1 MNIIRPLGA
10 GAAIL
15 LALALLGILLLVSPQ
30 PGDGAAR
37 RLDLALR
44 QASELAPRIVS
55 MSQSVVTGSALVD
68 PAAALGELGD
78 ALERRVS
85 VASDAYQELKPSS
98 RDAFG
103 RIQSLAVSLF
113 DSIDPAARNDADRRA
128 DLAGL
133 ETELGTFRRAN
144 NDVVSAYARWDDALQ
159 RVTRD
164 SRALVGDL
172 RSRGASE
179 QADRI
184 FAGTE
189 QLRGLLSGSTEP
201 GAEIGQIIGELAA
214 LDVPAGEEARLSDL
228 IFAMRDL
235 APTRRALI
243 ASINAVSAS
252 ELPLASAAA
261 RDTIAD
267 DLLARATTIGQA
279 RTLLNV
285 YTALLLAVLVY
296 FAIRLRGS
304 YAELNESYEVLEV
317 RVQERTQDLVKAND
331 DLKESQVQLVQ
342 AEKMSSLGQLVAGIM
357 HEINTP
363 LMYVRS
369 NVETTEDSSI
379 RLAED
384 FAPALALAREL
395 RQETPDRESMN
406 KHLMAVR
413 QSLDPAE
420 IDISVD
426 ELSTLSKDTLEG
438 LDQISELVQS
448 LKDFSRLDRAD
459 EDWFDLREGLE
470 RTLTITKNLLKYGVD
485 VVRDFEEVPKI
496 RCAPSRLNQVFI
508 NLVTNAVQ
516 AMDGKGRLE
525 LSTRSLG
532 DAVLVT
538 VSDSGCGIP
547 EEHLQKIMD
556 PFFTTKPVGQGTG
569 LGLSIVR
576 TIIEEHGGHLDVTSE
591 PGVGT
596 TFSVTLPIER
606 TDTPASTSTEA
617 A

>member
-1 MNIIRPLGA
+1 MNWG
-10 GAAIL
+10 
-15 LALALLGILLLVSPQ
+15 
-30 PGDGAAR
+30 
-37 RLDLALR
+37 
-44 QASELAPRIVS
+44 
-55 MSQSVVTGSALVD
+55 
-68 PAAALGELGD
+68 

-85 VASDAYQELKPSS
+85 VARDAYEELKPSS
-98 RDAFG
+98 LDTLG
-103 RIQSLAVSLF
+103 RFRSLAVTFF
-113 DSIDPAARNDADRRA
+113 DSIDASARNDADRRA
-128 DLAGL
+128 ELAALDGAVDVF
-133 ETELGTFRRAN
+133 GRAS
-144 NDVVSAYARWDDALQ
+144 DGVVSAYARWDEALA

-184 FAGTE
+184 FGGAE

-214 LDVPAGEEARLSDL
+214 LPVPASEEARLGDL
-228 IFAMRDL
+228 VFAMRDL

-243 ASINAVSAS
+243 ASVNAVSAR
-252 ELPLASAAA
+252 ELPLSIAAA

-267 DLLARATTIGQA
+267 DLLARATTIEQA

-296 FAIRLRGS
+296 FAIRLRSS

-317 RVQERTQDLVKAND
+317 RVQERTQDLLQANE

-369 NVETTEDSSI
+369 NVETTEDSSL

-395 RQETPDRESMN
+395 REQTPDREAMN
-406 KHLMAVR
+406 AHLMAVR
-413 QSLDPAE
+413 QSLDPKE
-420 IDISVD
+420 VDISV
-426 ELSTLSKDTLEG
+426 EEIFTLSKDTLEG

-448 LKDFSRLDRAD
+448 LKDFSRIDRAD

-470 RTLTITKNLLKYGVD
+470 RTLTITRNLLKYGVE
-485 VVRDFEEVPKI
+485 VVRDFEDVPKV

-525 LSTRSLG
+525 LGTRSVG

-538 VSDSGCGIP
+538 VSDTGCGIP
-547 EEHLQKIMD
+547 AEDLQKIMD

-576 TIIEEHGGHLDVTSE
+576 TIIEEHGGHLDVASE
-591 PGVGT
+591 AGVGT

-606 TDTPASTSTEA
+606 AAMPASTTTEA